1 MRRPFLVWLGD
12 CAPSMEKSNPP
23 LRLPLETDRLLL
35 RPSEYEDAYRAI
47 EILSD
52 WEVSHM
58 LARANFPPNE
68 ERIRQWFHEHRREWA
83 DGGAYRFAILH
94 QARMIGLVD
103 IDDLTGGEGT
113 LGYWLERSAWGRGFA
128 SEAATAVVRFAFEKV
143 GLSKLRAAHACDNE
157 ASSRVLGKLGFQ
169 LLDTIQRFS
178 HSRREEIVQR
188 RYILASRAESR

>member
-1 MRRPFLVWLGD
+1 MRRPFLVVVRG
-12 CAPSMEKSNPP
+12 
-23 LRLPLETDRLLL
+23 L
-35 RPSEYEDAYRAI
+35 RPLDGKEQPAPPIAVGNRQASFASSEYEDAYRAI

-143 GLSKLRAAHACDNE
+143 GLSKLRAAHAWDNE

-188 RYILASRAESR
+188 RYILTSRAESR